1 MGLSDILQSLS
12 CCRHGALEEG
22 DEKGREE
29 KYAILSPC
37 SSNHS
42 KPICEGGAG
51 EEHEGHQ
58 SSWGSATPTAPVFQ
72 PDSDSELQAFITLR
86 NQVDKDTE
94 EWEKLNY
101 DIHTLKCTRREVS
114 SRWKKI
120 LWQMGYQKEA
130 DALLAVNR
138 QSLLTH
144 VEDSPRARE
153 LLDELW
159 QESGLFPQGYSTPD
173 KYLLIMDRLVSLDS
187 AEEFVE
193 LAKKKYPKN

>member
-1 MGLSDILQSLS
+1 MISSLAVGAVLQNVDKALCVLHPGCGLKRNLRGNFREAAAAEDELNVAIPVSLS
-12 CCRHGALEEG
+12 F
-22 DEKGREE
+22 
-29 KYAILSPC
+29 
-37 SSNHS
+37 
-42 KPICEGGAG
+42 
-51 EEHEGHQ
+51 
-58 SSWGSATPTAPVFQ
+58 PVCQ
-72 PDSDSELQAFITLR
+72 
-86 NQVDKDTE
+86 

>member
-1 MGLSDILQSLS
+1 MGAEEGLLKGEWLIWCWSRVRCCCFRCGRGLDNYLTDERCRGNLRGNFREAAAAEDELNVAIPVSLS
-12 CCRHGALEEG
+12 F
-22 DEKGREE
+22 
-29 KYAILSPC
+29 
-37 SSNHS
+37 
-42 KPICEGGAG
+42 
-51 EEHEGHQ
+51 
-58 SSWGSATPTAPVFQ
+58 PVCQ
-72 PDSDSELQAFITLR
+72 
-86 NQVDKDTE
+86 